1 MFAMMVDE
9 PKGRRRAPASKPG
22 QRRFVRLPV
31 AVDVT
36 GTALQFPDRNLRG
49 TVRDIGRGGLM
60 AEFPV
65 ELVPGSLIQLSLS
78 APSGPIQDTG
88 RVIWSTKTAHLV
100 RHGVAF
106 PEVKA
111 RGFADAISAP
121 EELRCAESQG
131 PGEPALDPSARGQAI
146 LIVDDDVQLLE
157 VASFILEIAGHRPLV
172 APNGSEAL
180 IYLRRWPSQ
189 IAMVLLNLHLPGE
202 STLELYD
209 RLRLLHPEMPVLLT
223 SGEPEESALAHFQ
236 RPGLAGFLYKP
247 AGIPSWIARIE
258 AVLAESS
265 ETEPSVRTPPS
276 GNPRPASPSRTL
288 SPR

>member
-36 GTALQFPDRNLRG
+36 GTALQFPDRSLRG

-78 APSGPIQDTG
+78 TPSGPVQDTG
-88 RVIWSTKTAHLV
+88 RVIWSARMAQLV

-111 RGFADAISAP
+111 RNFAASVTTTEDLLPAP
-121 EELRCAESQG
+121 SQG
-131 PGEPALDPSARGQAI
+131 ERAPAVDASGHRPTI
-146 LIVDDDVQLLE
+146 LIVDDDAQLLE
-157 VASFILEIAGHRPLV
+157 VASLILEVTGYRPL
-172 APNGSEAL
+172 ASRNGSEAL
-180 IYLRRWPSQ
+180 GYLRRWPGQ
-189 IAMVLLNLHLPGE
+189 VAMVLLNLHLPGE
-202 STLELYD
+202 NTAELYD
-209 RLRLLHPEMPVLLT
+209 RLRLLNPEMPVLLT
-223 SGEPEESALAHFQ
+223 SGEPEESALARFQ

-247 AGIPSWIARIE
+247 AGIPAWIPRIE
-258 AVLAESS
+258 AVVAESS
-265 ETEPSVRTPPS
+265 GTEPPVPT
-276 GNPRPASPSRTL
+276 
-288 SPR
+288 SPRR